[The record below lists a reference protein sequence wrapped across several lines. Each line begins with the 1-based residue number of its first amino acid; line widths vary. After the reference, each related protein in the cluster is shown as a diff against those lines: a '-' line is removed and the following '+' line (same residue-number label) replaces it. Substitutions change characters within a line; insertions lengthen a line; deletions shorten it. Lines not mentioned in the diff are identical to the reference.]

1 MEKVEVVQNMDNS
14 GPSSDLGPV
23 AGPSSQPPPDVPMD
37 PKASAGPSRNGSV
50 ARRNLRTRPSEPSS
64 VPSPIPKRARADT
77 ITKLRPPTEK
87 ELDSITK
94 ALSEESLAVKRDGIV
109 REKEAEVKRVVD
121 GHDDAV
127 REKFHLE
134 RFISIFEGW
143 DPKVCHIYGSSVRT
157 SLIQV
162 GC

>member
-14 GPSSDLGPV
+14 GPSSELGPV
-23 AGPSSQPPPDVPMD
+23 AGPSSQPAP
-37 PKASAGPSRNGSV
+37 ATSETGSSNGGLARSGSV
-50 ARRNLRTRPSEPSS
+50 ARRNLRARPSEPSS
-64 VPSPIPKRARADT
+64 IPSPITKRARSDT
-77 ITKLRPPTEK
+77 NTKLRPPTEK

-94 ALSEESLAVKRDGIV
+94 ALSEESLAAKRDGVV
-109 REKEAEVKRVVD
+109 RDKEAEVKRVVD

-143 DPKVCHIYGSSVRT
+143 NPKVCAIHGSNTRI
-157 SLIQV
+157 SLTQP
-162 GC
+162 GS

>member
-1 MEKVEVVQNMDNS
+1 MDNS

-23 AGPSSQPPPDVPMD
+23 AGPSSQPAP
-37 PKASAGPSRNGSV
+37 ASSEIGSSNGGLARNGSV
-50 ARRNLRTRPSEPSS
+50 ARRNLRARPSEPSAI
-64 VPSPIPKRARADT
+64 PSPIIKRARSDT
-77 ITKLRPPTEK
+77 NTKLRPPTER

-94 ALSEESLAVKRDGIV
+94 ALSEESLAAKRDGVV

-143 DPKVCHIYGSSVRT
+143 NPKVCAIHGSDVRT
-157 SLIQV
+157 LLT
-162 GC
+162 

>member
-1 MEKVEVVQNMDNS
+1 MDNS
-14 GPSSDLGPV
+14 GPSSELGPV
-23 AGPSSQPPPDVPMD
+23 AGPSSQPALND
-37 PKASAGPSRNGSV
+37 PANAQVTAGLSRNGSV
-50 ARRNLRTRPSEPSS
+50 ARRNLRARPSEPSS
-64 VPSPIPKRARADT
+64 VPSPISKRARSDT
-77 ITKLRPPTEK
+77 NTKLRPPTER

-94 ALSEESLAVKRDGIV
+94 ALSEESLAAKRDGVV

-143 DPKVCHIYGSSVRT
+143 NPKVCASHGEAVRT
-157 SLIQV
+157 SLTWL
-162 GC
+162 GR

>member
-1 MEKVEVVQNMDNS
+1 MDNS
-14 GPSSDLGPV
+14 GPSSELGPV
-23 AGPSSQPPPDVPMD
+23 AGPSSQPVISD
-37 PKASAGPSRNGSV
+37 PTNLQANAGLSRNGSV
-50 ARRNLRTRPSEPSS
+50 ARRNLRARPSEPSS
-64 VPSPIPKRARADT
+64 IPSPISKRARSDT
-77 ITKLRPPTEK
+77 NTKLRPPTER

-94 ALSEESLAVKRDGIV
+94 ALSEESLAAKRDGVV

-143 DPKVCHIYGSSVRT
+143 NPKVRATCFSV
-157 SLIQV
+157 
-162 GC
+162 